1 MRNIFVF
8 IILSFSLLFCSNQ
21 AFSQDPQQDL
31 DRLKK
36 TYTTFDQKVDDI
48 YKNFDRK
55 SQGKYRAFE
64 KWLDN
69 EQDWINI
76 TLKDTKKKKDYP
88 SITNNPQKEKEWEEK
103 KQKEIKKIT
112 PNKPK
117 KELPNKKVIKK
128 EKLKKELPNKEV
140 VKKEK
145 PREEKKE
152 ITEANKFIRPVPTGY
167 HISSRFGY
175 RIHPIGHVRK
185 FHYGIDLGCAK
196 GTPIYAAFDGK
207 VLHSVYSK
215 SYGNFIIL
223 SHPGN
228 RKTVYAHMSKRLVKK
243 GENVKKG
250 QIIGK
255 VGSTGYST
263 GPHLHFEI
271 IVNGKKVNPE
281 SIIKF

>member
-1 MRNIFVF
+1 MRKIFIF
-8 IILSFSLLFCSNQ
+8 IFLCFSLLFCSNQ
-21 AFSQDPQQDL
+21 TFSQEPQQDL

-36 TYTTFDQKVDDI
+36 RYTSFEKKVDDI
-48 YKNFDRK
+48 YKNFDKK
-55 SQGKYRAFE
+55 SQAKYRAFE

-88 SITNNPQKEKEWEEK
+88 SITDNPQKEKEWEEK
-103 KQKEIKKIT
+103 KQKEIKKII
-112 PNKPK
+112 PDKPK
-117 KELPNKKVIKK
+117 KELPKQ
-128 EKLKKELPNKEV
+128 EV
-140 VKKEK
+140 VKKETPKKEK
-145 PREEKKE
+145 PKEEKKE
-152 ITEANKFIRPVPTGY
+152 VAEANKFIRPVPTGY

-207 VLHSVYSK
+207 VLHSAYSK
-215 SYGNFIIL
+215 SYGNFVIL
-223 SHPGN
+223 LHPGN

-263 GPHLHFEI
+263 GAHLHFELI
-271 IVNGKKVNPE
+271 EKGKKVNPE
-281 SIIKF
+281 SLIKF